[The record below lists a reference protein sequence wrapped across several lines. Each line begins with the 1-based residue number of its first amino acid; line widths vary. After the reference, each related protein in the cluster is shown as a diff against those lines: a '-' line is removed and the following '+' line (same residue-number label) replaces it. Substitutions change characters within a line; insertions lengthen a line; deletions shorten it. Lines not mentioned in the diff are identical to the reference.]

1 MRCLLCYNNLMHA
14 LNLNTKEIKRLI
26 TYYKTYGIT
35 TFKKHVDLNH
45 VIIVKKKEA
54 INGRI
59 KGTLERQ
66 PANK

>member
-1 MRCLLCYNNLMHA
+1 MHA